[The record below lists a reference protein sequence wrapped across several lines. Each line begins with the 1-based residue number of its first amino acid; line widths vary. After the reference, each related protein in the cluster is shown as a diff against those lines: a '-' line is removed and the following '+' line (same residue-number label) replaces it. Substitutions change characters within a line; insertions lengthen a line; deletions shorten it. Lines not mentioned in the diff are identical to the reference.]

1 MGDSVLILGKNEKR
15 IKMTLTST
23 NQSVTEIDLKGLNCP
38 MPILK
43 TKQALMKAQSGDV
56 LRVFSTDPH
65 SEIDFKAYLVRT
77 NHQLLDFTVED
88 GVFTFLIQKA

>member
-1 MGDSVLILGKNEKR
+1 
-15 IKMTLTST
+15 MTLI
-23 NQSVTEIDLKGLNCP
+23 NDDQSILDIDLKGLNCP

-43 TKQALMKAQSGDV
+43 TKQALMKAQSGDI
-56 LRVFSTDPH
+56 LRVLATDPH

-77 NHQLLDFTVED
+77 NHQLLDFTVEE

>member
-1 MGDSVLILGKNEKR
+1 
-15 IKMTLTST
+15 MTLTSN
-23 NQSVTEIDLKGLNCP
+23 NQPTIEIDLKGLNCP

-43 TKQALMKAQSGDV
+43 TKQALMKANTGDILKV
-56 LRVFSTDPH
+56 LATDPH

-77 NHQLLDFTVED
+77 NHQLLAFTVEE